1 MPCGGSCAASP
12 SLVHALCDALFEFH
26 QLVGRNPL
34 GPERPVALQ
43 LDARNAMGLLLLD
56 RSDEF
61 CLLAERA
68 HAQEAVLQKGAAL
81 HILRVLQ
88 SQQTQ
93 FGC

>member
-1 MPCGGSCAASP
+1 M
-12 SLVHALCDALFEFH
+12 
-26 QLVGRNPL
+26 
-34 GPERPVALQ
+34 ALQ
-43 LDARNAMGLLLLD
+43 LDARNATGLLLLD

-81 HILRVLQ
+81 HVLRSLPI
-88 SQQTQ
+88 QQTR